1 MVIGTLLQTSK
12 LQANQRAEVCI
23 QAQQKHQKHNTHSFA
38 QCIYSSWKTRFI
50 CPNSL
55 HRVFFCLQY
64 HTTTPHGKQ
73 TFKTRRLK
81 PKIGLSTFLSHSIST
96 SSPQGTVLS
105 PVLFLLS
112 RVLRHSLP
120 RQSVQQRARFLLSS
134 CETAQTHKGA
144 KTLATSEPSGSMN
157 TSVVKT
163 RGTIGLPRP

>member
-1 MVIGTLLQTSK
+1 MTALRFQTGGSSSDIPGLPSGVEKPGSFVRILFINFSSAFNTIQLHLVANKLLKLDANPRLILWIVDFLVDRSQT
-12 LQANQRAEVCI
+12 VH
-23 QAQQKHQKHNTHSFA
+23 HQTVL
-38 QCIYSSWKTRFI
+38 SSS
-50 CPNSL
+50 C
-55 HRVFFCLQY
+55 
-64 HTTTPHGKQ
+64 
-73 TFKTRRLK
+73 
-81 PKIGLSTFLSHSIST
+81 SIST

-163 RGTIGLPRP
+163 RGTVGLLRP